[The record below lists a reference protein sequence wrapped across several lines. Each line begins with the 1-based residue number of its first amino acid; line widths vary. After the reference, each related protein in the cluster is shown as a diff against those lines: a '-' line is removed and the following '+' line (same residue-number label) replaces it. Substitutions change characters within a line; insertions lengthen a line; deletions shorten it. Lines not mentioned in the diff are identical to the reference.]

1 MENLVK
7 PVTSA
12 FFLVCHNRW
21 HTEAILEGKVKMP
34 FFFGG
39 GGGGFI
45 AMVTIQVSVT
55 NNYDNPMYHAYSI
68 PRYMYMY
75 YNTMLFPFLCE
86 LYISR

>member
-34 FFFGG
+34 FIFGG
-39 GGGGFI
+39 GGGGLYCHG
-45 AMVTIQVSVT
+45 
-55 NNYDNPMYHAYSI
+55 NNPSECYQ
-68 PRYMYMY
+68 
-75 YNTMLFPFLCE
+75 
-86 LYISR
+86 